1 MFATLS
7 LVFYEVTM
15 RDWGHPTWFLLNI
28 LSIYNAAHVPR
39 TQLPLSFVYCCY
51 SFLNRGDPLHLT
63 VKHGHVKPQNCS
75 PCQQTVWPWRGKF
88 RLCQYNVSS
97 LFWSVVPLFLT
108 TATPL
113 RWGHVSKV
121 WLQSNYMISVVSC
134 INILNT
140 CYTVGKHVGIYRAT
154 RYSALCHKS
163 REPSHK
169 HECRNRKKP
178 RVTKRKQSHTVF
190 LLTCGD

>member
-1 MFATLS
+1 MWKLCFSHGCMFATLS

-75 PCQQTVWPWRGKF
+75 PCQQTVWPRRGKF

-97 LFWSVVPLFLT
+97 LFWSVVPLYFNHCHSLEVMSVKFGYKAIT
-108 TATPL
+108 WSVL
-113 RWGHVSKV
+113 CLVI
-121 WLQSNYMISVVSC
+121 ISS
-134 INILNT
+134 IL
-140 CYTVGKHVGIYRAT
+140 VI
-154 RYSALCHKS
+154 
-163 REPSHK
+163 
-169 HECRNRKKP
+169 
-178 RVTKRKQSHTVF
+178 Q
-190 LLTCGD
+190 